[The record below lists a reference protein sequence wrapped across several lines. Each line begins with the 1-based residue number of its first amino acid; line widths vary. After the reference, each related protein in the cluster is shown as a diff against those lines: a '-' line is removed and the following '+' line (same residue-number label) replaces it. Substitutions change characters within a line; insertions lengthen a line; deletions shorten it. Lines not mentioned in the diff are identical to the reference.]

1 MNPPP
6 PAINR
11 CTSAPLAL
19 VARHDVRPSAATH
32 QSRMRRAIAALI
44 PPLPTR
50 LDSCAPIPS
59 TAMALRRLTFV
70 LASALAVA
78 ACGSDDDGNG
88 LGIISLGDA
97 APGETVGLIANEID
111 GVRYAEWLDRLDGTV
126 LRLDI
131 DDPDA
136 GVETIATVDVGTD
149 GEQRGL
155 LGQVV
160 IEGRR
165 YASWTQP
172 ETFEL
177 VVGELLDDG
186 PPQIVW
192 SAGEAGGGAIG
203 GVLDELDG
211 EIVLG
216 LGRNTEWDA
225 DTDVGGAIVVIDP
238 TASADREEVALS
250 VGYTNPWAFTVTS
263 GGGVWVA
270 DNAAGPD
277 PDDESRDDVERVGRA
292 DLVGDRNEMDEVP
305 WPGRAPAAMVEL
317 PDGRL
322 GICGFL
328 DNELRAYDV
337 VDSPAGERTGL
348 ERAGTIMPCL
358 TGAAVFGDGTI
369 VTIAQT
375 DAGEALLIQRP

>member
-1 MNPPP
+1 M
-6 PAINR
+6 
-11 CTSAPLAL
+11 T
-19 VARHDVRPSAATH
+19 
-32 QSRMRRAIAALI
+32 
-44 PPLPTR
+44 
-50 LDSCAPIPS
+50 
-59 TAMALRRLTFV
+59 LRWLTFV
-70 LASALAVA
+70 LVGTLALA
-78 ACGSDDDGNG
+78 ACGGDDGDG
-88 LGIISLGDA
+88 LVTIGLGDA
-97 APGETVGLIANEID
+97 APGETVGVIANEND

-126 LRLDI
+126 HRLDI

-136 GVETIATVDVGTD
+136 GIETVATVDVSTD

-155 LGQVV
+155 LGHVV

-172 ETFEL
+172 ETFDL

-186 PPQIVW
+186 TQRIVW

-203 GVLDELDG
+203 GVLDDLDG
-211 EIVLG
+211 QVVLG
-216 LGRNTEWDA
+216 LGRNTAWDA
-225 DTDVGGAIVVIDP
+225 ETDLGGAILRIDP
-238 TASADREEVALS
+238 SGDVEQQPVVVS

-263 GGGVWVA
+263 SGGVWVA

-292 DLVGDRNEMDEVP
+292 DLVADRNEMDEVP

-337 VDSPAGERTGL
+337 VGGPAGERTAL

-358 TGAAVFGDGTI
+358 TGAAVFDDGTI